1 MQKINE
7 IPLDFIIK
15 NLRCNTVQMIEIK
28 WELLKRCKESANISA
43 VCRQMSEELD
53 IENKNYSPMVLR
65 HMVYS

>member
-1 MQKINE
+1 
-7 IPLDFIIK
+7 
-15 NLRCNTVQMIEIK
+15 MIEIK